1 METNPGT
8 APVDLGTVAK
18 PEKAD
23 LTDVAVDI
31 AKDEKKAMT
40 KKPAKKKTAKKV
52 AKKVAKPAKKV
63 AAKKA
68 AKPEKKARKSKA
80 GHKAQGQV
88 SMECFKL
95 LQARAKKD
103 GIREAEVVRLAVEK
117 FLGYKPAKE

>member
-40 KKPAKKKTAKKV
+40 KKPAKKATKKI
-52 AKKVAKPAKKV
+52 AAKPAKKV